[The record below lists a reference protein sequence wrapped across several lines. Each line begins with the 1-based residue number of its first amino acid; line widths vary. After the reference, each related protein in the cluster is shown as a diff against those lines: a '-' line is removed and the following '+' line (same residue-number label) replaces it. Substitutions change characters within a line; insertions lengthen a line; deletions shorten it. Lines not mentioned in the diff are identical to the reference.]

1 MSVAELGLTSAAGL
15 EQLLTLGGFWW
26 RDISSSDFVVTDRR
40 RPILMVACKAADA
53 PLDRSLRYLKT
64 RFPDCP
70 AWQLSAQGTRDYQT
84 PEGIRVAPGL
94 ELLGQLV

>member
-1 MSVAELGLTSAAGL
+1 M
-15 EQLLTLGGFWW
+15 
-26 RDISSSDFVVTDRR
+26 VVTDRR
-40 RPILMVACKAADA
+40 PVLMVECKAADA

-84 PEGIRVAPGL
+84 PEGIRVAPAL
-94 ELLGQLV
+94 VLLAQLV